1 MVESLTMK
9 WVSRLLT
16 TLLLTWWAT
25 VLLFF
30 VDEDEAVEVGEGF
43 GAADNVAREKNKLI
57 DWVYIDHV
65 RQQDKKLIK
74 YMNVGTI
81 VDFMVEN
88 KKVKYGF
95 KYETM
100 W

>member
-1 MVESLTMK
+1 MINGLK
-9 WVSRLLT
+9 
-16 TLLLTWWAT
+16 LLL
-25 VLLFF
+25 F
-30 VDEDEAVEVGEGF
+30 VEDDEAIEVVEDF
-43 GAADNVAREKNKLI
+43 GADGSAKEIKEIKNKLI
-57 DWVYIDHV
+57 DWVYIDQV

-95 KYETM
+95 KYDN
-100 W
+100 WGICGVSQIDN

>member
-1 MVESLTMK
+1 MGKPTMK
-9 WVSRLLT
+9 SVS
-16 TLLLTWWAT
+16 
-25 VLLFF
+25 LLFSGRWF
-30 VDEDEAVEVGEGF
+30 DGISFCCKFADDDEAVEVGEGF
-43 GAADNVAREKNKLI
+43 GADSVTREIKSKLI

-65 RQQDKKLIK
+65 RQQDKRLIK

-95 KYETM
+95 K
-100 W
+100 

>member
-1 MVESLTMK
+1 MEI
-9 WVSRLLT
+9 
-16 TLLLTWWAT
+16 
-25 VLLFF
+25 F
-30 VDEDEAVEVGEGF
+30 VYLIDEEEAIEVVEGF
-43 GAADNVAREKNKLI
+43 GPDTREIKNKLT

-74 YMNVGTI
+74 YVNVGTI

-95 KYETM
+95 KYDIV
-100 W
+100 

>member
-1 MVESLTMK
+1 MTECHFVI
-9 WVSRLLT
+9 
-16 TLLLTWWAT
+16 
-25 VLLFF
+25 F
-30 VDEDEAVEVGEGF
+30 VDEDEAIEVVEGF
-43 GAADNVAREKNKLI
+43 GADSATREIKSKLI

-74 YMNVGTI
+74 YINVGTI

-95 KYETM
+95 KYNDVNLPTS
-100 W
+100 

>member
-1 MVESLTMK
+1 M
-9 WVSRLLT
+9 
-16 TLLLTWWAT
+16 
-25 VLLFF
+25 
-30 VDEDEAVEVGEGF
+30 GEGF
-43 GAADNVAREKNKLI
+43 GATDNVAREKNKLI

-95 KYETM
+95 KYDAVIILLPIHSNRIDSVVSHHPKKSTKRSGTLNLT
-100 W
+100 

>member
-1 MVESLTMK
+1 MTECH
-9 WVSRLLT
+9 
-16 TLLLTWWAT
+16 
-25 VLLFF
+25 F
-30 VDEDEAVEVGEGF
+30 VTFADEDEAIEVVEGF
-43 GAADNVAREKNKLI
+43 GADSVTREIKSKLI

-74 YMNVGTI
+74 YINVGTI

-95 KYETM
+95 KYNDVNLPTC
-100 W
+100 

>member
-1 MVESLTMK
+1 M
-9 WVSRLLT
+9 
-16 TLLLTWWAT
+16 
-25 VLLFF
+25 
-30 VDEDEAVEVGEGF
+30 GENF
-43 GAADNVAREKNKLI
+43 GADSIAAEIKAKLL
-57 DWVYIDHV
+57 DWVYIDQV

-95 KYETM
+95 K
-100 W
+100 

>member
-1 MVESLTMK
+1 MVES
-9 WVSRLLT
+9 
-16 TLLLTWWAT
+16 
-25 VLLFF
+25 
-30 VDEDEAVEVGEGF
+30 F
-43 GAADNVAREKNKLI
+43 GSDSSTKEIKEIKTKVT

-95 KYETM
+95 K
-100 W
+100 

>member
-1 MVESLTMK
+1 MYDL
-9 WVSRLLT
+9 W
-16 TLLLTWWAT
+16 
-25 VLLFF
+25 FF
-30 VDEDEAVEVGEGF
+30 FADEDEAIEVGEGF
-43 GAADNVAREKNKLI
+43 GADSVTRENKSKLI

-95 KYETM
+95 KYDFDVILLYILTI
-100 W
+100 